1 MAAMEI
7 PIGTR
12 NSKLALIQATHISTL
27 LSTAHPT
34 LTFPVQTVLVR
45 GDADKTSPFLS
56 FQSQSQSQGNKTVAS
71 DAAKNLWTEEMEI
84 LLGKGELDLLQH
96 CLKDMPTSLPD
107 EYILGAVLEREDPTD
122 AVVMKSGW
130 QGGAG
135 LEALPEKAVVGT
147 SSTRRKA
154 LVKKLFPGLVVREC
168 RGNV

>member
-1 MAAMEI
+1 MAAAEI
-7 PIGTR
+7 SIGTR
-12 NSKLALIQATHISTL
+12 NSKLALIQATHISSL
-27 LSTAHPT
+27 LSTAYPH

-56 FQSQSQSQGNKTVAS
+56 FQSQSQGNKTVAS

-107 EYILGAVLEREDPTD
+107 EYVLGAVLEREDPTD
-122 AVVMKSGW
+122 AVVMKSRW
-130 QGGAG
+130 QGGVG
-135 LEALPEKAVVGT
+135 LEDLPDGAVVGT

-154 LVKKLFPGLVVREC
+154 LVKRLFPGLVVREC